1 MLSGREGYV
10 MPDGS
15 RVDPAND
22 HKYQADSSEP
32 RETRGRDRLLTAVY
46 LADVSTVDGLLEEEE
61 SVCWRSPY
69 FISLS
74 LLKEVS
80 SLIFVLC
87 ILLIS
92 CFLVR
97 RIRAFLDQLL
107 RCKSIASK

>member
-1 MLSGREGYV
+1 ML
-10 MPDGS
+10 
-15 RVDPAND
+15 AF
-22 HKYQADSSEP
+22 
-32 RETRGRDRLLTAVY
+32 
-46 LADVSTVDGLLEEEE
+46 
-61 SVCWRSPY
+61 PY

>member
-32 RETRGRDRLLTAVY
+32 RETWGRDRLLTAVY

-74 LLKEVS
+74 LLKGVS
-80 SLIFVLC
+80 HTPIFTHFC
-87 ILLIS
+87 IVYIAHFLFS
-92 CFLVR
+92 C
-97 RIRAFLDQLL
+97 
-107 RCKSIASK
+107 STH